1 MDSHPSP
8 LIWEQL
14 VTEAHVR
21 AARLRRIQP
30 LLVGIAIAMMII
42 GVFILQRIKPPE
54 VENDRLK
61 TLTTYVERQQWRV
74 LEAFSGL
81 PRPRISPSEVARL
94 IDGPATF
101 TLHQEILTELNRA
114 GDLPANP
121 KLREVEPSAFWRSPW
136 PKDRL
141 VWTGSGDVRVVGGL
155 VNAGD
160 AEFPA
165 PARVII
171 VYRRHGD
178 DWTAVTVDA
187 PGFISFVETPPVPIQ
202 TLPITLKP
210 VLKLKERQ

>member
-1 MDSHPSP
+1 MDSNPSP
-8 LIWEQL
+8 LLWEQL

-30 LLVGIAIAMMII
+30 LLVGTAIAMMIT
-42 GVFILQRIKPPE
+42 GVFILQNIKPPE

-61 TLTTYVERQQWRV
+61 TLTTYVDRQQWRV

-81 PRPRISPSEVARL
+81 PQPRISPSEVPRL
-94 IDGPATF
+94 IEGPAMV
-101 TLHQEILTELNRA
+101 TLHQEVLTELNRA

-121 KLREVEPSAFWRSPW
+121 KLGEVEPSAFWRSPW
-136 PKDRL
+136 PKDRF

-155 VNAGD
+155 FNAGN
-160 AEFPA
+160 AEFPS
-165 PARVII
+165 PMRILF

-178 DWTAVTVDA
+178 DWTAVTVAGPD
-187 PGFISFVETPPVPIQ
+187 FISLAGTPHVPIQ